1 ADPPNWKMERVEN
14 RRSEAEADLSSVAK
28 SGGGKESRATERGM
42 DLLELSRASY
52 YNSTFVSAD
61 QLSIKEAE
69 VPERLA
75 RACLCLKVQLAD
87 RMASRLVYPERTCPE
102 FH

>member
-1 ADPPNWKMERVEN
+1 
-14 RRSEAEADLSSVAK
+14 
-28 SGGGKESRATERGM
+28 M